1 MVTVLDA
8 RDGSTTTQF
17 PISCPPVI
25 KVVVE
30 DFTDD
35 GVNDMLLVCNN
46 R

>member
-8 RDGSTTTQF
+8 RDGTTTARF
-17 PISCPPVI
+17 MISCPPVM
-25 KVVVE
+25 KAVVE

-35 GVNDMLLVCNN
+35 GVNDILLVCNN